1 LVTVSARAG
10 INHLLHPLI
19 DADFVAGLQAGSRP
33 WSRSEMN
40 EQMRMRLVV
49 PGRLSAELTEWLE
62 PLVAVERA
70 DGHTELAG
78 VLPDQSAVHSI
89 CNRLRDLGI
98 SLDSMSVEKEIV

>member
-1 LVTVSARAG
+1 
-10 INHLLHPLI
+10 
-19 DADFVAGLQAGSRP
+19 
-33 WSRSEMN
+33 MN